1 MAMPEPEPQ
10 VEETKVVS
18 LQEVKKNKKEHGVED
33 EEKNTIVP
41 NKPASQ
47 VLESIHAE
55 AIAVANATFPKVIEK
70 ARIMHPN
77 EICRDV
83 RPTLRLDDRVLEAIS
98 KKLGVDEIEHI
109 QGRIQT
115 QLELADLL
123 KSHDTLVSM
132 VNKIARLIGL
142 TVNVDGVDY
151 DFKAATPTPVMAT
164 VKAMIYIECR
174 TIQLE
179 ERWMNFERIEKE
191 LRERLHSAIA
201 DKDELDLMLREATD
215 ELRLYESLKA
225 SEKARPTRNIN
236 LADDFAH
243 HVVCA
248 RASDEFI
255 RIKLKDSGAG
265 IKIAD
270 IPRNKIVIVR
280 SMAEASRLTEKRA
293 KLLMNR
299 LPRILKRDAAR
310 FTVGRLILQM
320 AD

>member
-1 MAMPEPEPQ
+1 
-10 VEETKVVS
+10 
-18 LQEVKKNKKEHGVED
+18 
-33 EEKNTIVP
+33 
-41 NKPASQ
+41 
-47 VLESIHAE
+47 
-55 AIAVANATFPKVIEK
+55 
-70 ARIMHPN
+70 
-77 EICRDV
+77 
-83 RPTLRLDDRVLEAIS
+83 LEAIS